1 MIADQSTHKNFA
13 PEAPFTSD
21 KIKINTLCKLS
32 ASFLLEGEY
41 CRLIRVSVV
50 IVDYVQFRLK
60 LNLEAIL
67 ESKAILLQKLCSGHQ
82 NERIALGLCQ
92 PRFVKKLDCRFFI
105 SCNIRIGSVTHVAG
119 KFVTWAS
126 FTSSLKLQIHPR
138 QVPRLRA
145 ANILLT
151 RRTKPAQHGENQNPS
166 VSLRGQQTNPRS
178 KVPRRLLKANQE
190 SLSPFLFWRRLKN
203 LKGLFSL
210 ILTSK
215 EVKQNALIANKTNE
229 LGPA

>member
-1 MIADQSTHKNFA
+1 M
-13 PEAPFTSD
+13 
-21 KIKINTLCKLS
+21 
-32 ASFLLEGEY
+32 
-41 CRLIRVSVV
+41 V

-60 LNLEAIL
+60 LKFGSNLGKQGHSPSETL
-67 ESKAILLQKLCSGHQ
+67 FRPSKRKDCIGVVSAEICKEVGWPFFHFMQYSYWFCNPCGRKIR
-82 NERIALGLCQ
+82 NLGQ
-92 PRFVKKLDCRFFI
+92 FYQFI
-105 SCNIRIGSVTHVAG
+105 KTAN
-119 KFVTWAS
+119 
-126 FTSSLKLQIHPR
+126 IHPR

-166 VSLRGQQTNPRS
+166 VSIRGQQSHPRS

>member
-1 MIADQSTHKNFA
+1 MQA
-13 PEAPFTSD
+13 
-21 KIKINTLCKLS
+21 
-32 ASFLLEGEY
+32 ASCLREGEY
-41 CRLIRVSVV
+41 CLLIQVSV
-50 IVDYVQFRLK
+50 ISLGYVRFRLK

-67 ESKAILLQKLCSGHQ
+67 EGKAILLQKICLGHQ
-82 NERIALGLCQ
+82 NGRIALGLGQ
-92 PRFVKKLDCRFFI
+92 PKFVKKLDCRLFI
-105 SCNIRIGSVTHVAG
+105 SGYILIGSVTHVAE

-166 VSLRGQQTNPRS
+166 VSIRGQQSHPRS

-190 SLSPFLFWRRLKN
+190 SLSHFLFWRKLKN
-203 LKGLFSL
+203 LKAFDLKRGQRKCFC
-210 ILTSK
+210 
-215 EVKQNALIANKTNE
+215 NNTNE
-229 LGPA
+229 LDPELDPA